1 MSIIVPAFGPTP
13 NSILLVGEAP
23 GCVSGDTLVD
33 IPRDKSKHPKGV
45 PIKDLVGYVGLVYS
59 FDIENQSLELGQ
71 VRRVWKTGRKIVYKV
86 TYEWHFAK
94 KSEKVT
100 CTDHV
105 LVTEDHKFLLKKKT
119 STYDPFASAAGVI
132 SGVDYLSIKDG
143 LSIGHGIQPILRTYD
158 QYGYYHVG
166 SSSTTMRRE
175 SRYLLGN
182 KIGRK
187 LTNKEQCHHIDEN
200 KSNDFHDN
208 LELLGLKE
216 HARHHTLKHNPLD
229 RPGAKEAHTNALASE
244 EYRSDMS
251 NKLKKFLSDPEEYN
265 KRVAKIREQ
274 APAISATVK
283 ELHNTEAYYWN
294 YLQGRLKVWP
304 HLGEE
309 WAHKRFFNRF
319 PGGKI
324 PLGENHRVV
333 SIEEV
338 GEEDV
343 YDMEVEKYHNF
354 ACNGIFVHNSQ
365 EANYHRPFAGRSGD
379 EQRAYLSRHGITP
392 SRWRMTNLIPEFTS
406 GNPDPTP
413 EQIAQWSHVLLSE
426 IVSCRPTLI
435 IAVGRFAARFFLGES
450 LHMEEAHGLLH
461 LPHSSSLAF
470 SLLSSVYILP
480 IYHPAAGFYDNDIRA
495 VIDWDYTQVAMI
507 VKHLQ
512 SRGTLDDYPRRVD
525 ELAGRESYQDIPGTV
540 LYYILDGVPQPSH
553 IAIDTEGTPSDPYSL
568 QVSWEPGVA
577 WMVRRERLDFEN
589 AISIL
594 QRLADTGTIFV
605 MHNAMYDLEMLRVM
619 GLNLSSPSIR
629 IIDTMYMVYLLRL
642 FPQGLKPSAYRWLGM
657 SMTSH
662 EETISKLGSGRQ
674 LDYLEKVSTGDWGKP
689 IRSLVYSNSGTEKF
703 YTPKSINSRA
713 EKILSDYHSGKLN
726 KKGEPTDPRARW
738 LAIPISLRSP
748 IEKVLG
754 SIPYGSMRALADVDF
769 PAAVTYSCKDAD
781 ATLRLFHRLT
791 QIFDSF
797 TLPTLNTRTGKVT
810 PQHHNLWPILD
821 SGCDLIPLFEEMQS
835 GGGFL
840 ASRSHFAEMV
850 MILSQQLREIQFH
863 IASNYIGWGEVK
875 RKRGWKLDSDIFA
888 ETGYS
893 TLWQPLPY
901 NPNSSVDV
909 AALMERRGLAP
920 AKYTKTG
927 AVSTSMK
934 SIQHHV
940 NSDIV
945 IRFTVEYRKSQ
956 KVLNAFCKPIL
967 KTAEDS
973 TPLGVPNLDGL
984 FSIPG
989 MVQEKETIDPVVTE
1003 AEDDDVTEDENES
1016 VLSIQADLFPVR
1028 TQIKITR
1035 TATRR
1040 LADFLLTVPV
1050 RTPLGRRIREGF
1062 KCPPG
1067 QLYGSWDLG
1076 QIEWRVVMH
1085 LCQDTLGLEFL
1096 RGINPITG
1104 ENYDTH
1110 KEVAAKLFDIPITE
1124 VTKEQRTSAKTINF
1138 GIIYGLSPEGLQDQ
1152 LRVIDI
1158 HRTLDE
1164 CSDLISKVLG
1174 VFAGL
1179 SQWMQSVIMECR
1191 AQGWVADQA
1200 GMIRYLP
1207 GIWSKDQSIRSEC
1220 ERVAISQKVQGLAQH
1235 MIQQAMRKL
1244 RRDIWA
1250 MQRAG
1255 YQVWWCR
1262 QIHDEL
1268 VMRFQ
1273 ADLWPVLDMIVT
1285 DALINHTGIEMSV
1298 PIESSGH
1305 YADNWG
1311 DLK

>member
-1 MSIIVPAFGPTP
+1 MTVIVPAFGPTP
-13 NSILLVGEAP
+13 NSILLIGEAP
-23 GCVSGDTLVD
+23 G
-33 IPRDKSKHPKGV
+33 
-45 PIKDLVGYVGLVYS
+45 
-59 FDIENQSLELGQ
+59 
-71 VRRVWKTGRKIVYKV
+71 
-86 TYEWHFAK
+86 
-94 KSEKVT
+94 
-100 CTDHV
+100 
-105 LVTEDHKFLLKKKT
+105 
-119 STYDPFASAAGVI
+119 
-132 SGVDYLSIKDG
+132 
-143 LSIGHGIQPILRTYD
+143 
-158 QYGYYHVG
+158 
-166 SSSTTMRRE
+166 RE
-175 SRYLLGN
+175 
-182 KIGRK
+182 
-187 LTNKEQCHHIDEN
+187 
-200 KSNDFHDN
+200 
-208 LELLGLKE
+208 
-216 HARHHTLKHNPLD
+216 
-229 RPGAKEAHTNALASE
+229 
-244 EYRSDMS
+244 
-251 NKLKKFLSDPEEYN
+251 
-265 KRVAKIREQ
+265 
-274 APAISATVK
+274 
-283 ELHNTEAYYWN
+283 
-294 YLQGRLKVWP
+294 
-304 HLGEE
+304 
-309 WAHKRFFNRF
+309 
-319 PGGKI
+319 
-324 PLGENHRVV
+324 
-333 SIEEV
+333 
-338 GEEDV
+338 
-343 YDMEVEKYHNF
+343 
-354 ACNGIFVHNSQ
+354 
-365 EANYHRPFAGRSGD
+365 EANYRRPFAGRSGD
-379 EQRAYLSRHGITP
+379 EQRAYLSRHSITP
-392 SRWRMTNLIPEFTS
+392 SRWRMTNLIPEFTP

-413 EQIAQWSHVLLSE
+413 EQIAQWGPYLLEE
-426 IVSCRPTLI
+426 IRTCQPKLI
-435 IAVGRFAARFFLGES
+435 IAVGRFAARFFLGDS

-461 LPHSSSLAF
+461 VPQSSILPDLPSDL
-470 SLLSSVYILP
+470 YILP
-480 IYHPAAGFYDNDIRA
+480 IYHPAAGFHDNDIRA
-495 VIDWDYTQVAMI
+495 VIDWDYTQVALI

-512 SRGTLDDYPRRVD
+512 SRGSLDDYPRRVD
-525 ELAGRESYQDIPGTV
+525 EFAGKEFYSDLSGQELEYV
-540 LYYILDGVPQPSH
+540 LCQCGASH

-568 QVSWEPGVA
+568 QVSWMSGEAFMLRCERDDFHLAIETLQAMANSGVT
-577 WMVRRERLDFEN
+577 F
-589 AISIL
+589 I
-594 QRLADTGTIFV
+594 

-629 IIDTMYMVYLLRL
+629 IVDTMYMVYLLRL

-662 EETISKLGSGRQ
+662 EKTISKLGSGRQ
-674 LDYLEKVSTGDWGKP
+674 LDYLSKVAANDWGKP
-689 IRSLVYSNSGTEKF
+689 TRSLVYVNNGTEKF

-738 LAIPISLRSP
+738 LAIPVSLRSP
-748 IEKVLG
+748 IERQLG
-754 SIPYGSMRALADVDF
+754 SIPYGSMRALADIDF

-797 TLPTLNTRTGKVT
+797 TLPTLNPRTGKVT
-810 PQHHNLWPILD
+810 PQHHDLTPILN

-835 GGGFL
+835 SGGFL

-875 RKRGWKLDSDIFA
+875 RKRGWKTDADIFA
-888 ETGYS
+888 ETGYP

-901 NPNSSVDV
+901 NPNSSIDV
-909 AALMERRGLAP
+909 ATLMERRGLAP

-940 NSDIV
+940 NSDVV

-973 TPLGVPNLDGL
+973 SPLGVPNLDGL
-984 FSIPG
+984 FSVPG
-989 MVQEKETIDPVVTE
+989 MIQDKETIDPVVIDAE
-1003 AEDDDVTEDENES
+1003 GEDDAAEDEDES
-1016 VLSIQADLFPVR
+1016 KGASSIQADLFPVR

-1050 RTPLGRRIREGF
+1050 RTPLGRRIRSGF
-1062 KCPPG
+1062 KCPAG
-1067 QLYGSWDLG
+1067 QLYGSWDLS
-1076 QIEWRVVMH
+1076 QIESRLAMH
-1085 LCQDTLGLEFL
+1085 LSQDPLGLKFFNEVD
-1096 RGINPITG
+1096 PKTG
-1104 ENYDTH
+1104 EKYDIH
-1110 KEVAAKLFDIPITE
+1110 KETAARIYFILVSE
-1124 VTKEQRTSAKTINF
+1124 VTGEQRTSAKTINY

-1152 LRVIDI
+1152 LRMINID
-1158 HRTLDE
+1158 RTLEE
-1164 CSDLISKVLG
+1164 CADLIANVLG

-1207 GIWSKDQSIRSEC
+1207 GIWSKDQPIQSEC

-1244 RRDIWA
+1244 RRIIWE
-1250 MQRAG
+1250 MQQRG
-1255 YQVWWCR
+1255 YLIWWCR

-1268 VMRFQ
+1268 VLRFQ

-1285 DALINHTGIEMSV
+1285 DALINHTGVEMTV